1 MTDRNIQTRGAR
13 IACTDRGAGE
23 IAHLFLHY
31 WGGSYRTWEGV
42 IAKLEAGARCVA
54 LDQRG
59 WGRSQALDERYD
71 LDAMAD
77 DVEDVVV
84 ALGLKR
90 YVLVGHSMGG
100 KVAQIVAARG
110 ASPLAGLV
118 LVAPAPPEAMPVPA
132 EQRAAMLASYGSRE
146 GVEQAISVLAG
157 RPLSDAEREQVV
169 ADTLAGA
176 PCAKREWTERGM
188 MAAVGPGLRDFTGP
202 VRVVVGELDRV
213 ERPEAL
219 RAAFA
224 EVLPQAI
231 IETVPEVG
239 HLLPIE
245 SPSAIASAC
254 RDVGSVLQASDAPRR
269 SG

>member
-1 MTDRNIQTRGAR
+1 MTDHTVKTRGAR
-13 IACTDRGAGE
+13 IAYTDRGAGE
-23 IAHLFLHY
+23 TTYLFLHY
-31 WGGSYRTWEGV
+31 WGGSSRTWEGV

-59 WGRSQALDERYD
+59 WGGRSEALDGRYD

-77 DVEDVVV
+77 DVEDVAA
-84 ALGLKR
+84 ALGLKP
-90 YVLVGHSMGG
+90 YVLAGHSMGG

-110 ASPLAGLV
+110 SSPLAGLV
-118 LVAPAPPEAMPVPA
+118 LVAPAPPKAMPVPA
-132 EQRAAMLASYGSRE
+132 EQRASMLASYGSHQ
-146 GVEQAISVLAG
+146 GVEQAISVLVG
-157 RPLSDAEREQVV
+157 RPLSDAEQEQVM

-176 PCAKREWTERGM
+176 PGAKREWTERGM
-188 MAAVGPGLRDFTGP
+188 VAAVSPRLRDFTGP

-224 EVLPQAI
+224 DVLPQAI

-245 SPSAIASAC
+245 SPGAIASAC
-254 RDVGSVLQASDAPRR
+254 RDIALVLQKL
-269 SG
+269 

>member
-1 MTDRNIQTRGAR
+1 MTDHTIQTRGAR
-13 IACTDRGAGE
+13 IAFTDRGAGE
-23 IAHLFLHY
+23 TAYLFLHY
-31 WGGSYRTWEGV
+31 WGGSSRTWAGV
-42 IAKLEAGARCVA
+42 IAKLKARARCVA

-59 WGRSQALDERYD
+59 WGLSQALDGRYD

-84 ALGLKR
+84 ALGLKH

-100 KVAQIVAARG
+100 KVAQIVAARDTT
-110 ASPLAGLV
+110 PLAGLV
-118 LVAPAPPEAMPVPA
+118 LVAPAPPKAMPVPA
-132 EQRAAMLASYGSRE
+132 EQRTLMLASYGTRE

-157 RPLSDAEREQVV
+157 RPLSGAEREQVIV
-169 ADTLAGA
+169 DTLAGA
-176 PCAKREWTERGM
+176 PGAKREWTERGM
-188 MAAVGPGLRDFTGP
+188 VAAVGPRLRDFTGP

-231 IETVPEVG
+231 VETVPEVG

-245 SPSAIASAC
+245 SPSAISLVC
-254 RDVGSVLQASDAPRR
+254 RDIASVLQTL
-269 SG
+269 